1 MVETL
6 LSVGLGAILTLIVGA
21 IRDRQAQRV
30 RSEERAGDRHEARRI
45 EERDAIAEVL
55 DAGQVWVPAY
65 QALAGAT
72 AVLDYE
78 ALMQYGFA
86 GGAGE
91 PRARFARAL
100 TIACLVVTEPQ
111 LRSVVDQLAD
121 AFKNA
126 GGIDAVV
133 KAKNAGAPMQLKS
146 AVADAMRSTDPA
158 EKKLKELEA
167 AAQRVLLEQPKS
179 VELTK
184 QADTSTG

>member
-1 MVETL
+1 MLETIL
-6 LSVGLGAILTLIVGA
+6 GVGLGAVLTLIVGA
-21 IRDRQAQRV
+21 IRDRQAQRI
-30 RSEERAGDRHEARRI
+30 RSEERADDRREARRI

-55 DAGQVWVPAY
+55 DAGQVWIPAH

-72 AVLDYE
+72 AVMDYE
-78 ALMQYGFA
+78 TLTQYGFA

-100 TIACLVVTEPQ
+100 TIARLVVTEPQ

-121 AFKNA
+121 AFKKA

-133 KAKNAGAPMQLKS
+133 KAKDAGSPQQLKS
-146 AVADAMRSTDPA
+146 AAVNAMRSTDPA

-167 AAQRVLLEQPKS
+167 AAQRVLLEQPGSMDRPSKPKS
-179 VELTK
+179 
-184 QADTSTG
+184 DG